1 MNFKPHFC
9 YHTQKQQLQEISNVT
24 MQMTPCI
31 LTGSSCES
39 SISAAERPDMS
50 AHSAYSLYLESLA
63 GPCFTPPQK
72 QRQTGTE
79 SMVGAQSYIVP
90 HTWLPPPLV
99 PWSESLS
106 CPYQGSISRKAVAM
120 KEVGHPAL
128 ISSTRLAGEAR
139 VARVALTLTNV
150 LATLFLL
157 QD

>member
-24 MQMTPCI
+24 MQMTPCL

-90 HTWLPPPLV
+90 HT
-99 PWSESLS
+99 
-106 CPYQGSISRKAVAM
+106 
-120 KEVGHPAL
+120 
-128 ISSTRLAGEAR
+128 
-139 VARVALTLTNV
+139 
-150 LATLFLL
+150 
-157 QD
+157 